1 MTTPE
6 QFKARLIELQNEQ
19 KQLLSVSSKKVKA
32 TRIRVQE
39 ITKEFFQVKQQWR
52 EMFPVNL
59 Q

>member
-59 Q
+59 